1 MDFIQPI
8 GPERDL
14 DPLTRVER
22 ARDERERRE
31 QRRREEREGAP
42 PAQARTPA
50 PREDAGD
57 ATPTGPV
64 EGDDG
69 RLHIDTR
76 A

>member
-8 GPERDL
+8 GPDRDL
-14 DPLTRVER
+14 DPLMRVER

-31 QRRREEREGAP
+31 QRRREEREDAP
-42 PAQARTPA
+42 AAQAKTPA
-50 PREDAGD
+50 PREDVG